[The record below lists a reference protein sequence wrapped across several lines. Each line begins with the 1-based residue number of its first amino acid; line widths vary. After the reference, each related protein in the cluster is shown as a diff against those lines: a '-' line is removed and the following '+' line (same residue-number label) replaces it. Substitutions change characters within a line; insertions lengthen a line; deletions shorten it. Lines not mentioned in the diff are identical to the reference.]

1 MSSWSNDKTAIN
13 IGYGKM
19 PKTLVK
25 GSKEAKERMAY
36 LRSLRGKKGGMTLGK
51 KIYLSS
57 PLRASMLKGLKAV
70 RDSLPKKKSGGKLPT
85 AFEEAL
91 RNGNALGPGYLK
103 PPIKPRVR
111 VRGKFPGMDLN
122 QFKKVHAKDLEGS
135 GFVDDILGIV
145 GALAPVLKDTLLQIA
160 RDTGEDLRRLF
171 SDPEKLKSLVKE
183 YSPKAAAILKKIW
196 SWLPFGKKSS
206 DTSGNSS
213 KYDGFIEWLKSINPE
228 TFAALMS
235 EYEKGS
241 SSTPSQKSTEPP
253 TKRKEKTS
261 TNPLFGPKE
270 EEEVEVDEMDEEI
283 PHISTPTKIRFPGLP
298 SF

>member
-36 LRSLRGKKGGMTLGK
+36 LRSLRGK
-51 KIYLSS
+51 
-57 PLRASMLKGLKAV
+57 KGLKAV

-206 DTSGNSS
+206 DTSGKSS

-253 TKRKEKTS
+253 TKRKKEKTS